1 MGVKEYKLPNGK
13 TAVFEYD
20 EYGIGKIT
28 IEAMDRMMEL
38 INIDLVRCGECKQ
51 LDHTKWC
58 DLFLHYMNEDDFC
71 SYGERRA
78 DEHNR
83 KTLL

>member
-28 IEAMDRMMEL
+28 LEAMDLLMEL
-38 INIDLVRCGECKQ
+38 LNEKDGFKCEEKENGECPFYAPS
-51 LDHTKWC
+51 C
-58 DLFLHYMNEDDFC
+58 
-71 SYGERRA
+71 G
-78 DEHNR
+78 
-83 KTLL
+83 